1 MFDKYSFLEEFLVPA
16 LLGLGAY
23 STFKNMSQTA
33 LNSKMMNGLQ
43 VEIRKCD
50 PRNKQ
55 LALNIVNKYSTQL
68 TQIYGKKLDK
78 ATLKKLAI
86 TQNLINTNLK
96 RPLEQIINSADKDW
110 KMTSMQYLYKNV
122 TKIIRQQNSANM
134 LSAAAIG
141 VGGAAAAGLAPTSL
155 SLGLFGANV
164 IRSQFKHF
172 NSMFYLNKMSKELEA
187 CNTRQDAIKVID
199 KYCYQIS
206 NDLNQIVIKSGKKT
220 PIDIQLQLRQQLANP
235 LLEIINNQNNKYWKV
250 LAVDYVKSQKA
261 FQNVQYVCNSISQL
275 VVPVAMS
282 RVAAK

>member
-1 MFDKYSFLEEFLVPA
+1 MLDKYSFLEEFLVPA

-110 KMTSMQYLYKNV
+110 KMTSIQYLYKNV
-122 TKIIRQQNSANM
+122 TRIIRQQNSANM

-141 VGGAAAAGLAPTSL
+141 VGGAAAAGLVPTSIG
-155 SLGLFGANV
+155 LGLYGANV

-282 RVAAK
+282 RVATK